1 MGQTDQR
8 GTDTTEQSW
17 LSFLRELPVLLLV
30 ALVVAFLLRT
40 FVVQVFYIP
49 SASMVPTLQEQDR
62 MVVEKVTFLF
72 REPERGEIIVF
83 KGDDTADG
91 DETGFAGLVAGAGRF
106 LGVVPADAQDFV
118 KRVIGLPGD
127 TVLIENGEL
136 FVNGVPVDEPYVVHD
151 DPGSYG
157 PYEVPSDSLFLMGDN
172 RPGSSDSRGS
182 MGYVP
187 LDHVVGRPVLTIWP
201 PDHIGRLQR

>member
-1 MGQTDQR
+1 MAHPDQKVAAA
-8 GTDTTEQSW
+8 DEQSW
-17 LSFLRELPVLLLV
+17 LSFLRQLPVLLLV
-30 ALVVAFLLRT
+30 ALILAFLLRT

-72 REPERGEIIVF
+72 REPQRGEIIVF
-83 KGDDTADG
+83 KGGADEG
-91 DETGFAGLVAGAGRF
+91 TGRGGLLGIVTGVGRF
-106 LGVVPADAQDFV
+106 VGVVPADAQDFV

-127 TVLIENGEL
+127 TILIENGEVL
-136 FVNGVPVDEPYVVHD
+136 VNGTAIDEPYVVNED
-151 DPGSYG
+151 LGSYG

-201 PDHIGRLQR
+201 PDHMGRLQQ